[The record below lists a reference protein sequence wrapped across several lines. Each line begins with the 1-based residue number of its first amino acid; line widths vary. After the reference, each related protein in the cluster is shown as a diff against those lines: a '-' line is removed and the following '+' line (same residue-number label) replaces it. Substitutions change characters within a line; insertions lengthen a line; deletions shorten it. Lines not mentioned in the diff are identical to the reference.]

1 MKKSLISL
9 LVALAL
15 MLASAVP
22 LLAEGAVPCG
32 LTDAERYEVNVF
44 LSNFTEQAF
53 TSYDAQTGDAALA
66 EFAGLHLW
74 YNRRNAWELG
84 SWPQGILRLPASE
97 LPAVCER
104 FFGRTPA
111 NLAPLYLGYDGKYVY
126 HDTEGPGDTR
136 GFASV
141 SHVEALGG
149 GVYRAYFGGYGA
161 GAGWENED
169 CRLRPEEAARKY
181 ADFPVYTGS
190 ALIYSGDGT
199 LGDRKDFTLLT
210 LWVE

>member
-1 MKKSLISL
+1 MKKHLFISIVL
-9 LVALAL
+9 LLLALAL
-15 MLASAVP
+15 PA
-22 LLAEGAVPCG
+22 LAEEGTPCG
-32 LTDAERYEVNVF
+32 LSAAERYEVNVF

-74 YNRRNAWELG
+74 YNRRNAWALG
-84 SWPQGILRLPASE
+84 SWPQGAFRLPAGE
-97 LPAVCER
+97 LSAVCER
-104 FFGRTPA
+104 FFGRAPA
-111 NLAPLYLGYDGKYVY
+111 NLTPLYLGYDGAYVY

-141 SHVEALGG
+141 SQVEALGG

-161 GAGWENED
+161 GAGWDNED

-190 ALIYSGDGT
+190 ALFRSGSGT
-199 LGDRKDFTLLT
+199 LGDRKDFTLLA
-210 LWVE
+210 LSVE